1 MELRALWKVARRRWW
16 LIALPSLAALAY
28 ATYGYATSPA
38 GSVSYSTQIR
48 YTAATPPDDERPT
61 YEDESYYPWLASE
74 YVVNALTDWVRTGSF
89 AEEVS
94 KQLAEQN
101 IDIPAGALQGRIAA
115 DNARS
120 VMTLT
125 LNWGDADQLA
135 AIAEA
140 ATYVLQ
146 ERSAV
151 YFPPLSAVGV
161 QVVALD
167 AVSVSPIPPPIS
179 ARLDPLIRF
188 ALGAGAGV
196 GLAFLVEYLDPTLRD
211 RSEIEALGLAVLAE
225 IPRS

>member
-1 MELRALWKVARRRWW
+1 MSMELRALWKVARRRWW

-94 KQLAEQN
+94 KQLA
-101 IDIPAGALQGRIAA
+101 
-115 DNARS
+115 
-120 VMTLT
+120 
-125 LNWGDADQLA
+125 